1 MRLMTLLY
9 LAMAVCGSASG
20 VSAQVASTDSAEI
33 YERLASA
40 TPSRRRSFV
49 GGNKLHDAMRAYA
62 LFGLRSDTAG
72 QARALLLAAEEYDGG
87 RIDSLIVLSRRAVSL
102 LRRPGADSS
111 VLAQALGLLSYG
123 LLSSRAPLDS
133 AARYRAEN
141 LRLRRRLAT
150 PKQEARERWAHGQ
163 AFLDRRGLSDAMGKS
178 FVRDS
183 ALHYLHSAVALARS
197 AGDSATI
204 AGSFGDIANAWMA
217 TSTRIDSALLYRQRG
232 FAISSALKDKVQM
245 YHDLISIIQYFRIA
259 PLRDR
264 SAGVTKNLDSVLTW
278 SRTYARSMEQFG
290 PSDALQAMLVL
301 GSAHRNR
308 GNLDSARS
316 YYGSALEIAKQLKAP
331 DRVYS
336 VLGALATYHEAAGF
350 VDSTLLLRRQR
361 VTAARAQSS
370 QALRNDEMFDHYS
383 LADAHLKKGDLDSA
397 MVWYRSATDTARFKQ
412 LVSPSPEA
420 LKGFA
425 SVHRLRGE
433 PDSAIATYRQL
444 LAGYSTAPPGW
455 PSGIPT
461 SYQRRTALLGEA
473 EILFEIGMVDSA
485 QMLIK
490 RLLVDIPLSPTA
502 EDART
507 ALPVFT
513 AWSKVLRH
521 QGQSD
526 SSLVYD
532 TRALVRAQEMFWTI
546 EGVEGH
552 LAVAADHEAL
562 GMLDSARA
570 HYRAAVTMSEQQQ
583 MRPQAV
589 LSLGALASWHL
600 SVDAPDSA
608 LTLARRAVVRATE
621 TASPWLLADA
631 RYRLG
636 IIFGALGQS
645 DSAATYLES
654 TLGQR
659 GRPVGPSLVALGN
672 LRLRMGQ
679 ADTARALLHTA
690 LRAYRASGAR
700 PAVAQTLT
708 SLAQVEQRLGRP
720 DSALAIAGEALSLA
734 RATHDRLTEGRAFAA
749 LGRARFLLGQ
759 TDSARTE
766 YERSLAVFRATG
778 FTRDARETLAELAEL
793 FRLRRAPGDLE
804 RATTYFDSAATTF
817 DNARRRT
824 GDDELAV
831 TFAEQQ
837 TDIYGGWARAW
848 LGRRGDVGDARA
860 TLAALGAVERGRGQ
874 ALLQLLQPTAT
885 GTNAVGRA
893 GTDLAN
899 EADSLLS
906 TIRSTGSAALSYLQ
920 AGDSLFTWFI
930 APDGT
935 VALLTPQAITAEELA
950 RLILSARR
958 SFAANDARSA
968 ELDPDVEAAPRDS
981 IGGRRDP
988 ADDLRRLATLL
999 LPADLET
1006 RVAEGTS
1013 IVIVPHGA
1021 IASVPFAALDTRVRR
1036 VTVRRRGDGAVSGT
1050 AAADDSTTTSLGA
1063 RHPLRFAPSFA
1074 ALRATERTPRVLAG
1088 AEEPRARGRV
1098 WRATRSSGASPSSP
1112 RPRATRTLLAQSL
1125 VVGNP
1130 TMPFLYSGRSSTR
1143 SQLRPLPGAE
1153 AESRSIARQLGARVL
1168 TGAAATES
1176 SVRRRMAR
1184 APIIQL
1190 ATHGLGYGTAAQA
1203 RRSYVAFAPDSA
1215 QDGLLTLGELM
1226 DDRTLTLHAELVVLS
1241 ACQTGLGNL
1250 QQAEG
1255 TIGLQRA
1262 FLAKGA
1268 RSVLVS
1274 LWNVD
1279 DAATRLLMEH
1289 FYRAWLDPVT
1299 PRTKAQALREAQAA
1313 VRHTPG
1319 FAHPRYW
1326 AAFQL
1331 VGAE

>member
-1 MRLMTLLY
+1 MRAANMLWVSVM
-9 LAMAVCGSASG
+9 LAVVPTTAN
-20 VSAQVASTDSAEI
+20 AQPTPPDSAEI
-33 YERLASA
+33 YEQLFAASRHDRSVA
-40 TPSRRRSFV
+40 TLRVNAERAKRSFALHEQR
-49 GGNKLHDAMRAYA
+49 GNEL
-62 LFGLRSDTAG
+62 G
-72 QARALLLAAEEYDGG
+72 QARALLLMVQSHVAGSDT
-87 RIDSLIVLSRRAVSL
+87 SLTLVRRAIML
-102 LRRPGADSS
+102 LRRTGADSS
-111 VLAQALGLLSYG
+111 RLAAAVGTLSAGLMLSN
-123 LLSSRAPLDS
+123 APLDS
-133 AARYRAEN
+133 AAKYRAEYQ
-141 LRLRRRLAT
+141 RLRQRFPSRADEPFELWSLGNAFFRRVLADSAGRASRVMSDSAMHYLET
-150 PKQEARERWAHGQ
+150 AARAARIVGDSNAISSYYTLMAILWE
-163 AFLDRRGLSDAMGKS
+163 RRGRL
-178 FVRDS
+178 DS
-183 ALHYLHSAVALARS
+183 ALAIKRRHFQFEEASSSKIRIQAILHGIISYFTRAPVRDRTLGETQNYDSALVWARVAFRSMKRFGPASQIEPAAQLSTFHQRLGNIDSARFYIEWARVTSMSLKDVNAQETARRALASHYDDVGLADSSLLVRQESMRRANEWTGNDVSTRRFLAMESLARS
-197 AGDSATI
+197 HFT
-204 AGSFGDIANAWMA
+204 
-217 TSTRIDSALLYRQRG
+217 
-232 FAISSALKDKVQM
+232 
-245 YHDLISIIQYFRIA
+245 
-259 PLRDR
+259 
-264 SAGVTKNLDSVLTW
+264 
-278 SRTYARSMEQFG
+278 
-290 PSDALQAMLVL
+290 
-301 GSAHRNR
+301 R
-308 GNLDSARS
+308 GNLDSALFWYRRVDDS
-316 YYGSALEIAKQLKAP
+316 VAADPRLKQMGYGGSLGRAEVHRWRGETDSALAAYG
-331 DRVYS
+331 RVRAS
-336 VLGALATYHEAAGF
+336 ASLEAVRFQRLTQENLG
-350 VDSTLLLRRQR
+350 
-361 VTAARAQSS
+361 
-370 QALRNDEMFDHYS
+370 
-383 LADAHLKKGDLDSA
+383 
-397 MVWYRSATDTARFKQ
+397 
-412 LVSPSPEA
+412 
-420 LKGFA
+420 
-425 SVHRLRGE
+425 
-433 PDSAIATYRQL
+433 
-444 LAGYSTAPPGW
+444 
-455 PSGIPT
+455 
-461 SYQRRTALLGEA
+461 LLGEA
-473 EILFEIGMVDSA
+473 AIYAAIGDADSA
-485 QMLIK
+485 RGLIGSVL
-490 RLLVDIPLSPTA
+490 RSLPEMRPIDSLRSTIRPLS
-502 EDART
+502 
-507 ALPVFT
+507 ALANLV
-513 AWSKVLRH
+513 RI
-521 QGQSD
+521 QGQPD
-526 SSLVYD
+526 SALLLDRRVLSASEDNANVMQRVESH
-532 TRALVRAQEMFWTI
+532 RALGEDF
-546 EGVEGH
+546 
-552 LAVAADHEAL
+552 EAL
-562 GMLDSARA
+562 GVLDSARA
-570 HYRAAVTMSEQQQ
+570 QYTASLAITSKWRL
-583 MRPQAV
+583 RPQAV
-589 LSLGALASWHL
+589 LTLGSLASWYL
-600 SVDAPDSA
+600 SVDNPDSA
-608 LTLARRAVVRATE
+608 LVSARRAIALATE

-645 DSAATYLES
+645 DSAATYLEA
-654 TLGQR
+654 TLGQG

-679 ADTARALLHTA
+679 ADTARALLETA
-690 LRAYRASGAR
+690 LRSYRASGAR
-700 PAVAQTLT
+700 PAIAQTLT
-708 SLAQVEQRLGRP
+708 SLSHVEQRLGRP
-720 DSALAIAGEALSLA
+720 DSALAIASEALSLA
-734 RATHDRLTEGRAFAA
+734 RATQDRLTEGRALAA

-759 TDSARTE
+759 TDSARAE

-793 FRLRRAPGDLE
+793 FRQRRAPGDLE

-874 ALLQLLQPTAT
+874 ALLHLLQPTTA

-906 TIRSTGSAALSYLQ
+906 TVRSTRSAALSYLQ
-920 AGDSLFTWFI
+920 AGDTLFTWFV
-930 APDGT
+930 APDG
-935 VALLTPQAITAEELA
+935 VVELLPPQAIAADALA
-950 RLILSARR
+950 RLIASARR
-958 SFAANDARSA
+958 SFTANDARSA
-968 ELDPDVEAAPRDS
+968 ELDPDVEAVPRDS

-1036 VTVRRRGDGAVSGT
+1036 GTVRTRGDGAVSGT

-1168 TGAAATES
+1168 TGAAATET

-1184 APIIQL
+1184 APIIHL